1 MNMRGAGDYGRGKAA
16 ELRAWCHA
24 AIERHR
30 DDGTIP
36 TTGRFIF
43 YEAVMAGVTPKHAT
57 GVRRADQA
65 ITDALTWLRE
75 RGLVRWHEIADRT
88 RHVTDKRGYPS
99 IAEGVEAIL
108 KHIPIDPWDGEPPL
122 VVVESESLAG
132 LYDSLVTDY
141 RSVLVP
147 VRGQASSGL
156 LFNDVA
162 PFIEAGSFNVF
173 YVGDHDKSGYDIEAS
188 ARDRLQRFAGQSLKW
203 RRVALTGDQVEQY
216 GLPLIERV
224 DRRERD
230 GRAYLVCET
239 EAMPQATLT
248 RLVTEALHELLPGS
262 LDGVHERERI
272 EREAFLDRLR
282 RG

>member
-1 MNMRGAGDYGRGKAA
+1 MTRSYRNYGRGKAA

-43 YEAVMAGVTPKHAT
+43 YEAVMAGAVPKKAI
-57 GVRRADQA
+57 GARRADQVG
-65 ITDALTWLRE
+65 TDALTWLRE
-75 RGLVRWHEIADRT
+75 HDAVGWDELVDRT
-88 RHVTDKRGYPS
+88 RRPIDRRGHPS
-99 IAEGVEAIL
+99 IVEGVKANLDYISL
-108 KHIPIDPWDGEPPL
+108 DPWDGEAPL
-122 VVVESESLAG
+122 VIVESESLAG
-132 LYDSLVTDY
+132 LFEQRVADY
-141 RSVLVP
+141 PAVLVP
-147 VRGQASSGL
+147 VRGQASAAL
-156 LFNDVA
+156 LYNDVVR
-162 PFIEAGSFNVF
+162 FVIAGSVSVL

-188 ARDRLQRFAGQSLKW
+188 ARDRLERFSGQALRW
-203 RRVALTGDQVEQY
+203 QRVALTETQVNEY

-248 RLVTEALHELLPGS
+248 RLVTDALDELLLSHS
-262 LDGVHERERI
+262 LDDVQ
-272 EREAFLDRLR
+272 EREAAEREALR
-282 RG
+282 RLLG